1 MKASRGDN
9 VSYPK
14 LIVDYEVLKNNVRTV
29 VSLCNN
35 KGIKVAGVTK
45 VFCGN
50 PNIAKA
56 YVEGGVSFLADSR
69 IENLKRLKDFDV
81 PKIMLRLP
89 MISEVEDVVEYADI
103 SLNSELETIKA
114 LSEMALKKNKIHN
127 IILMVDL
134 GDLREG
140 YYEER
145 DLFNAVE
152 EVLKLKGVKLA
163 GLGTNLTC
171 YGGVIPSMEHMD
183 RLNRLK
189 REIEEKY
196 NVELEILSGGNSSSI
211 HLLTDHDLQGIN
223 NLRLGESLVLGT
235 ESAYGKQLESTR
247 NDAFRL
253 QVQVIEVKY
262 KPSVPTG
269 EIGRDAFGKVP
280 TFVDRGIRR
289 RIICAVGKQ
298 DIDLDTLYPV
308 DKGII
313 ILGGSSDHL
322 ILDGTDSEIDYNVGD
337 IIEFTMHYVCLL
349 RAMTSEYVKKEIV

>member
-1 MKASRGDN
+1 M
-9 VSYPK
+9 SYPK
-14 LIVDYEVLKNNVRTV
+14 LLVNYEILKNNVKTV
-29 VSLCNN
+29 VNLCKG

-50 PNIAKA
+50 PQIAKA

-69 IENLKRLKDFDV
+69 IENLQKLKDIDI

-89 MISEVEDVVEYADI
+89 MISEVEKVVEYADI
-103 SLNSELETIKA
+103 SLNSEIETIKA
-114 LSEMALKKNKIHN
+114 LSEKALEKNKVHKIV
-127 IILMVDL
+127 LMVDL

-280 TFVDRGIRR
+280 TFVDRGIRK

-349 RAMTSEYVKKEIV
+349 RAMTSEYIEKEIIY